1 MRKESMTR
9 TIEDILI
16 YQEKAFSAI
25 EKRFRG
31 NRRHPNYKKLM
42 DLLSEQITDELE
54 TFYCSN

>member
-1 MRKESMTR
+1 MTR